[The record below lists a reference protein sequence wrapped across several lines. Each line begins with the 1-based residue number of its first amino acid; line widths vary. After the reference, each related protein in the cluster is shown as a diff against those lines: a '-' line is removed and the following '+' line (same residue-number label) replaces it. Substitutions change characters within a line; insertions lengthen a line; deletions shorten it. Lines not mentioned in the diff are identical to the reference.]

1 MVPIPMVSGRLF
13 LHLSTIGLCGFL
25 SVGCLGKKKDTTVA
39 VEEQV
44 PPPAAYPDP
53 PRYPDTSGSSSSHAS
68 NAPAPFPAASAPAP
82 AAPTKPAFKLRQGE
96 QLVEHKITLGETLSS
111 IAQKYNTSYRRIQEA
126 NGMSNTKIIAGKT
139 IQVPT
144 SAPPNLKMNGSTAV
158 EPASTP
164 SSPYSRTGGRY
175 GSVTSTA
182 PSAPATTST
191 RSYPGTVSQS
201 PVSSSPGVYPL
212 TTTAPPV
219 SSSPYPST
227 TTAPVPPANPGAT
240 SYHPSTA
247 PQERTGV
254 VSPPTPPTFPTPNF
268 GGGNVQFS
276 Q

>member
-1 MVPIPMVSGRLF
+1 MVPVPMSGRLF
-13 LHLSTIGLCGFL
+13 LHLATVGLCGFL

-39 VEEQV
+39 VEEQA
-44 PPPAAYPDP
+44 PPPAAYPDSTT
-53 PRYPDTSGSSSSHAS
+53 YPDTSGSSSSQAL
-68 NAPAPFPAASAPAP
+68 NAPAPSAPAP
-82 AAPTKPAFKLRQGE
+82 VVPSQPAFKLRQGE
-96 QLVEHKITLGETLSS
+96 QLVEHKIALGETLSS
-111 IAQKYNTSYRRIQEA
+111 IARKYNTSYRRIQEA

-158 EPASTP
+158 APAP
-164 SSPYSRTGGRY
+164 AASSPYSRTGGRY

-191 RSYPGTVSQS
+191 GSYPRTVSPS
-201 PVSSSPGVYPL
+201 PVFSSPGVYPS

-227 TTAPVPPANPGAT
+227 TIAPVPPANPGAT
-240 SYHPSTA
+240 SYHPPTS
-247 PQERTGV
+247 PQARTGA

>member
-1 MVPIPMVSGRLF
+1 MVLVAMVSGRLF

-25 SVGCLGKKKDTTVA
+25 SVGCLGKKKDTMVA
-39 VEEQV
+39 VEEQA
-44 PPPAAYPDP
+44 PPPAAYPDSP
-53 PRYPDTSGSSSSHAS
+53 TYPDTSGSSSSQAS

-82 AAPTKPAFKLRQGE
+82 AAPSQLAFKLRQGE
-96 QLVEHKITLGETLSS
+96 QLVEHKITLGESLSS
-111 IAQKYNTSYRRIQEA
+111 IAKKYNTSYRRIQEA

-164 SSPYSRTGGRY
+164 SSSYNRTGGRY

-182 PSAPATTST
+182 PYAPVTTST
-191 RSYPGTVSQS
+191 GSYPGTVSQS
-201 PVSSSPGVYPL
+201 PGSSSPGVYPL

-227 TTAPVPPANPGAT
+227 TTVPVPPANPGAT
-240 SYHPSTA
+240 SYRPPTVPKA
-247 PQERTGV
+247 RTGV
-254 VSPPTPPTFPTPNF
+254 VSPSTPPTFPTPNF
-268 GGGNVQFS
+268 GEGSVQFS